1 MKYLTKT
8 SNGYYKLRIRIP
20 KALQIH
26 FRKNEINKS
35 LNTINYNLAKKK
47 ALSILNDYEKINLMY
62 ELNLNDKNSI
72 ETQIKEFSKNHLNI
86 SYNEYINK
94 DLITHKTAF
103 EKFKIYYEKLNINE
117 TKKKAV
123 LIFLDEIFLPL
134 IGEKEL
140 VSNIT
145 FDNLNKIKSI
155 LENLPK
161 RNLSAYKN
169 ISLKQLIAM
178 KIKDEDK
185 IHLATLNGYM
195 KRISRFYNFCFASQY
210 TTINPCLFV
219 TKNKSQITDKEERE
233 AFTKE
238 DLTKLIPIIK
248 EYDIYKQAIYFSLMF
263 TGLRIS
269 ELYKAQI
276 KQENENLF
284 YFDLTDSNIQLKTK
298 NSHRIVPFHNELIK
312 MNIQT
317 ILPKALELNKM
328 NWIRRLFNEKIK
340 VRITSS
346 KKKVLYSFRHSV
358 ASELKY
364 LNIKS
369 EIISE
374 ILGHSNSSITLDR
387 YASRYSIN
395 VLKEAIDNLEFG
407 I

>member
-35 LNTINYNLAKKK
+35 LNTTNYNLAKKK

-72 ETQIKEFSKNHLNI
+72 ETQIKEFSKNHFNI

-134 IGEKEL
+134 VGEKEL

-161 RNLSAYKN
+161 RNLSVYKN

-178 KIKDEDK
+178 KIKEEDK
-185 IHLATLNGYM
+185 INLSTLNGYM

-210 TTINPCLFV
+210 TNINPCLFV
-219 TKNKSQITDKEERE
+219 TKNKSQITEKEERE

-238 DLTKLIPIIK
+238 DIAKLIPIIK

-276 KQENENLF
+276 KQHSENEF

-298 NSHRIVPFHNELIK
+298 NSHRVVPFHNELIK
-312 MNIQT
+312 MNIQNT
-317 ILPKALELNKM
+317 LPKALELNKM

-340 VRITSS
+340 VKITSS
-346 KKKVLYSFRHSV
+346 KKKVLYSFRHTV

-395 VLKEAIDNLEFG
+395 VLKETIDKLEFG

>member
-20 KALQIH
+20 KTLQIH

-35 LNTINYNLAKKK
+35 LNTTNYNLAKKK
-47 ALSILNDYEKINLMY
+47 ALSILNDYQKINLMY
-62 ELNLNDKNSI
+62 GLNLNDKNSI
-72 ETQIKEFSKNHLNI
+72 EMQIKEFSKNHFNT

-94 DLITHKTAF
+94 DLITHKIAF

-123 LIFLDEIFLPL
+123 LIFLEEIFLPL

-145 FDNLNKIKSI
+145 FDNLNNIKSI
-155 LENLPK
+155 LKNLPK

-169 ISLKQLIAM
+169 IPLKQLIKM
-178 KIKDEDK
+178 KIKGEDK
-185 IHLATLNGYM
+185 INLATLNGYM

-219 TKNKSQITDKEERE
+219 TKDKSQISDREERE
-233 AFTKE
+233 SFSKE
-238 DLTKLIPIIK
+238 DIRKLKTIIK
-248 EYDIYKQAIYFSLMF
+248 EYDIYKQSIYFSLMF

-269 ELYKAQI
+269 ELYKAKI
-276 KQENENLF
+276 KQHSENEF
-284 YFDLTDSNIQLKTK
+284 YFDLTDINTKLKTK
-298 NSHRIVPFHNELIK
+298 NSYRVIPFHKELLE
-312 MNIQT
+312 MNIQN

-328 NWIRRLFNEKIK
+328 NWIRRLFNEKVK

-346 KKKVLYSFRHSV
+346 KKKVLYSFRHTI

-364 LNIKS
+364 LNVKS

-387 YASRYSIN
+387 YASRYSFE
-395 VLKEAIDNLEFG
+395 VLKNEIDKIQF
-407 I
+407 